1 MSQGVPSISIS
12 DLSKYYQFNCEK
24 LVQKIVSKKPKST
37 NENEN
42 KKNKTDNLIEA
53 SKKRGNEFELEI
65 KNKLNN
71 VVDCQYKSYKDLLRN
86 VHVGQTFYQM
96 KFDVPENVYNANI
109 KDIIKLKSFI
119 PDFIEVIREDG
130 ETKLM
135 VWDVKSSKS
144 TRISHQFQAAS
155 YVYLLKYI
163 IQDFPALS
171 ISHTIGI
178 RLPHLPL
185 QTFNI
190 DLLLQRIDKFFR
202 KDLPKI
208 IRTKEPFWYYNTRC
222 RTCDFVHTCRED
234 AKGSISMIPHLS
246 PENAESLRTFVSSR
260 NDVVD
265 IEDLTKIVVN
275 EDNDVKKSDKLMIK
289 QIIKYDKKS
298 KRSPYL
304 RAKKTKRAQFVGL
317 PVANFPQKTDHNLLI
332 TMSLDPFL
340 SHPFGWGICLFTGD
354 GEILQKYRRAE
365 SFSKE
370 SQKKFV
376 PLMDEFVTM
385 LTKCFE
391 YLSQVKSRA
400 CIFVYS
406 EREKTTIQDALLEII
421 TTDDNTVSCTLQHA
435 ATRCLFNLFED
446 SSLITAS
453 GSKDD
458 NIMEIPDS
466 RNEWREFPRL
476 IILEHAIKENIAIY
490 VPGFYRF
497 IDIWQQLVKPTLSND
512 QELLNSL
519 EQHIT
524 KIDLEN
530 IYTSWVSE
538 QSSAQQKIQEAHL
551 LRIKFVNAVMK
562 AYYKL
567 LKESTD
573 NDIAS
578 ILIFTPPIFT
588 FTEIKS
594 FNNHYLGKLYFFK
607 QYEAITECMRIRSK
621 RIKDFTQDESIRGV
635 QLRYERFIN
644 KVNNEWIVKFTI
656 INNEKDASLLEPSS
670 FKTFILVE
678 DSPKGLREAIKFSDM
693 EYRNKNP
700 SVLSLAIVCLEKV
713 ENRTIYLKGT
723 FKMDLTKITN
733 CRLYKRYFDF
743 NLNKVLTTFAEI
755 DERNDDNKSVS
766 MDLLKDP
773 NAWGSGSSIEER
785 QYKKIKSTT
794 STSSLETFCM
804 SPSQKEIS
812 EDLLKKRLQIVW
824 GPPGSG
830 KTQFLALF
838 ITWYLSMLPK
848 LTDTNRKYVIGVTAF
863 TKEAIANLLER
874 ISCTRKYYNRF
885 TIFSMIENMKG
896 DDIKVCKGE
905 DLSKKIARYKGPV
918 VIGGTVWDWYKLRKT
933 VKCDIMM
940 IDEGSQ
946 LLVSDA
952 ILAIEC
958 LNPRTGKLIVA
969 GDHMQL
975 GPIIKNSYPK
985 FPYDHPLIF
994 GSIQQCL
1001 MRRKDGSIMHEE
1013 DLKEQKY
1020 DFGHLTTQLKEN
1032 WRMNEE
1038 LNKFFQK
1045 IYGKNYISKNPNLK
1059 LALNDN
1065 KLSQV
1070 NPLIRK
1076 ILSPDSAITLVIIK
1090 NSELVNSD
1098 TILSDQTKTEAE
1110 VVKQIT
1116 SSYFKLTKVKEK
1128 QKLLIVTPFRR
1139 QRLEIKSRLEHYIKN
1154 ENLQINTVDKIQG
1167 QEADIVIACFGF
1179 FNINK
1184 TSKES
1189 KFLFEMNRWNVALSI
1204 AKSKLIVITTDEM
1217 LDPDDIEIFANKKI
1231 SEGLE
1236 FLHMVKKHVQDV
1248 HDLQEKDPV
1257 VDNSKRKRRRVD
1269 DNGVIEWIVN
1279 GREKRQKEMNQK

>member
-24 LVQKIVSKKPKST
+24 LLQKIVSKKPKST

-42 KKNKTDNLIEA
+42 KKYKTDNLTEA

-71 VVDCQYKSYKDLLRN
+71 VVDCQYESYKDLLRN
-86 VHVGQTFYQM
+86 VQVGQTFYQM
-96 KFDVPENVYNANI
+96 KFDIPENFYNYVNI

-119 PDFIEVIREDG
+119 PDFIEVIEEDG

-144 TRISHQFQAAS
+144 TRVSHQFQAAS
-155 YVYLLKYI
+155 YVYLLKFI

-190 DLLLQRIDKFFR
+190 GLLLQRIDKFFR

-222 RTCDFVHTCRED
+222 RTCDFVHTCRKD

-246 PENAESLRTFVSSR
+246 LDNAESLRTFVSSR
-260 NDVVD
+260 KDVVD
-265 IEDLTKIVVN
+265 IEDLAKIVVN
-275 EDNDVKKSDKLMIK
+275 KDNDVKKSDKLLIK
-289 QIIKYDKKS
+289 QIIKYDKNS
-298 KRSPYL
+298 NSSPYL
-304 RAKKTKRAQFVGL
+304 KAKKDKRAQFIGL
-317 PVANFPQKTDHNLLI
+317 PVANFPKKTDHNLLI

-340 SHPFGWGICLFTGD
+340 SHPFGWGICLFTGK
-354 GEILQKYRRAE
+354 GKILQKYRRAE

-370 SQKKFV
+370 SQEKFI
-376 PLMDEFVTM
+376 PLMDRFVTM

-421 TTDDNTVSCTLQHA
+421 TTNDNTVSCTLQHA

-490 VPGFYRF
+490 VPGFYCF
-497 IDIWQQLVKPTLSND
+497 IDIWQQLVKPMLSND

-519 EQHIT
+519 EQHIMN
-524 KIDLEN
+524 IDLEN

-538 QSSAQQKIQEAHL
+538 QSSTQQEIQKVHL
-551 LRIKFVNAVMK
+551 LRIEFVNAVIK

-567 LKESTD
+567 LKESTN

-607 QYEAITECMRIRSK
+607 QYEAITECSRIRSK
-621 RIKDFTQDESIRGV
+621 RIKDFTQDESMRGV
-635 QLRYERFIN
+635 QLRKERFIT
-644 KVNNEWIVKFTI
+644 KVNDEYNEWIVKFTI
-656 INNEKDASLLEPSS
+656 INYDKDASLLEPSS

-678 DSPKGLREAIKFSDM
+678 DSPKGLLNAIKFSDM
-693 EYRNKNP
+693 EYRNKIP
-700 SVLSLAIVCLEKV
+700 SIPSLAIVCLDKV
-713 ENRTIYLKGT
+713 EDRTIYLKGT
-723 FKMDLTKITN
+723 FKIDLTKITN
-733 CRLYKRYFDF
+733 CRLYERYFDY

-755 DERNDDNKSVS
+755 DERNDDIKSVS
-766 MDLLKDP
+766 MELLKDP
-773 NAWGSGSSIEER
+773 NAWGSGSLIEER
-785 QYKKIKSTT
+785 QFEKIKSKT
-794 STSSLETFCM
+794 STSALEAFCM

-885 TIFSMIENMKG
+885 TIFSMIGNMKG
-896 DDIKVCKGE
+896 DDIKVCEGE

-946 LLVSDA
+946 LLFSDA

-975 GPIIKNSYPK
+975 GPIVKNSYPK

-1020 DFGHLTTQLKEN
+1020 DFGPLTTQLKEN

-1070 NPLIRK
+1070 KPLIRK

-1116 SSYFKLTKVKEK
+1116 LSYFKLSKVEEK

-1189 KFLFEMNRWNVALSI
+1189 KFLFKMNRWNVALSR

-1236 FLHMVKKHVQDV
+1236 FLHMVKEHVQ
-1248 HDLQEKDPV
+1248 EKVPV
-1257 VDNSKRKRRRVD
+1257 GDNDKRKRRRKD
-1269 DNGVIEWIVN
+1269 DNGVIEWIID